1 MYPESSTT
9 PWYATRRFINGA
21 IIAGV
26 VLLLFFII
34 VGTLGSVNN
43 HYVAL
48 HQNVV
53 TSQSNISKEEQ
64 RRVDL
69 FNNLVDAV
77 QSAKTFEQDTQTKIA
92 EARTKG
98 NSGDING
105 AMVTIQA
112 VAEAYPEIKST
123 DLYKQ
128 AMLEFS
134 VTENRL
140 AQYREQYNNDV
151 RSFNSYVQSFPAGI
165 FLSIEGK
172 DKTQRPYLDYKVNN
186 ADARNL
192 FDKKQ

>member
-1 MYPESSTT
+1 MVPTQT
-9 PWYATRRFINGA
+9 PWYATKKAINGY

-26 VLLLFFII
+26 IIVLFFII

-48 HQNVV
+48 NQNVQ
-53 TSQSNISKEEQ
+53 TSNSNISKESQ

-77 QSAKTFEQDTQTKIA
+77 QSYNGYEAGVLEKVTA
-92 EARTKG
+92 ARTQGNKG
-98 NSGDING
+98 DVTGAALAIN
-105 AMVTIQA
+105 A
-112 VAEAYPEIKST
+112 VVEAYPVLKSQAN
-123 DLYKQ
+123 YQQ

-151 RSFNSYVQSFPAGI
+151 RSFDSYVQSFPAGI

-172 DKTQRPYLDYKVNN
+172 DKTQKPYLNYNVDNSQ
-186 ADARNL
+186 ARNL
-192 FDKKQ
+192 FSKQ

>member
-1 MYPESSTT
+1 MYNT
-9 PWYATRRFINGA
+9 PWYATKKFINGA

-26 VLLLFFII
+26 ILVALFII
-34 VGTLGSVNN
+34 IGTLGSVNN

-48 HQNVV
+48 NQNVV
-53 TSQSNISKEEQ
+53 TSKSNISKEEQ

-77 QSAKTFEQDTQTKIA
+77 QSYNNFEQSTLTQITQ
-92 EARTKG
+92 ARSKG
-98 NSGDING
+98 NGGDVQGGALAIN
-105 AMVTIQA
+105 A
-112 VAEAYPEIKST
+112 VVEAYPQLKSQ
-123 DLYKQ
+123 DNYKQ

-151 RSFNSYVQSFPAGI
+151 RSFNSYTQSFPAGI

-172 DKTQRPYLDYKVNN
+172 DKTQKPYLNYNVD
-186 ADARNL
+186 DSQARNL
-192 FDKKQ
+192 FNK

>member
-1 MYPESSTT
+1 MDQFYVGRKT
-9 PWYATRRFINGA
+9 INA
-21 IIAGV
+21 LVTAGV
-26 VLLLFFII
+26 LIVVGII
-34 VGTLGSVNN
+34 IISTLGSVNN

-48 HQNVV
+48 NQNVT

-77 QSAKTFEQDTQTKIA
+77 QSAKKFEQATQTKIA

-98 NSGDING
+98 NNGDIKG
-105 AMVTIQA
+105 GLVTIQA

-123 DLYKQ
+123 ELYKQ

-134 VTENRL
+134 ITENRL

-172 DKTQRPYLDYKVNN
+172 DKTQKQYLDYKVDNSQ
-186 ADARNL
+186 ARNL
-192 FDKKQ
+192 FNR

>member
-1 MYPESSTT
+1 MNQSPT
-9 PWYATRRFINGA
+9 PWYATKKAINIYIVVGA
-21 IIAGV
+21 VV
-26 VLLLFFII
+26 VLSFII
-34 VGTLGSVNN
+34 GGSLGSVNN

-48 HQNVV
+48 NQNVS
-53 TSQSNISKEEQ
+53 TSHSNISKEEQ

-98 NSGDING
+98 NTGDING
-105 AMVTIQA
+105 GMVTIQA
-112 VAEAYPEIKST
+112 VTEAYPEIKST

-134 VTENRL
+134 ITENRL

-151 RSFNSYVQSFPAGI
+151 RSFNSYTQSFPGGL
-165 FLSIEGK
+165 FLSVLGK
-172 DKTQRPYLDYKVNN
+172 DKTQKAYLDYKVDNSQ
-186 ADARNL
+186 ARNL
-192 FDKKQ
+192 FK